1 MSSVKED
8 GEAGDEHVA
17 KASTPLLQSID
28 RAEDIG
34 AMLLDEAYEP
44 SNTRLREIGIMS
56 ELHPDIGSDDLISM
70 GQVIFAE
77 GGGSLRT
84 YSGGLNHVCGWWPS
98 WKRRRLQHWEGIPAY
113 YHLLAAEC
121 DFDVDWM
128 QSEGIGFR
136 FYLDRKW
143 RGYTA
148 DADMWIAGRRHVV
161 EIKRTERD
169 LQDSDYRLKLAA
181 VAEICRR
188 CGWIFRIVLAD
199 EIFAN
204 RHHRENCERFAMRRM
219 ATVAPRHIDR
229 LENFA
234 VRNGPESTYWDVAAA
249 LAPTCIEAGEAI
261 LQALTI
267 RRRVRIDLTRRVHAQ
282 TPILIL

>member
-1 MSSVKED
+1 MSSVDED
-8 GEAGDEHVA
+8 IETGDEHVV
-17 KASTPLLQSID
+17 KTSTPLSRSIA
-28 RAEDIG
+28 RAEDVG
-34 AMLLDEAYEP
+34 AMLRDEAYEP
-44 SNTRLREIGIMS
+44 SNTRLRAIGITS
-56 ELHPDIGSDDLISM
+56 ELHPDIGSDELISM
-70 GQVIFAE
+70 GEVIFAE

-84 YSGGLNHVCGWWPS
+84 YSGGLKHVCGWWPG
-98 WKRRRLQHWEGIPAY
+98 WKRRRLQHWEGIPAF

-121 DFDVDWM
+121 DHEVDWM
-128 QSEGIGFR
+128 QSEGIRFR

-143 RGYTA
+143 RSYTA

-169 LQDSDYRLKLAA
+169 LRKPDYLLKLAA

-204 RHHRENCERFAMRRM
+204 RHHLENCERFAMRRF

-234 VRNGPESTYWDVAAA
+234 MRNGPESTYWNVAEA
-249 LAPTCIEAGEAI
+249 LAPTCIEAGEAV

-282 TPILIL
+282 TPVCIL